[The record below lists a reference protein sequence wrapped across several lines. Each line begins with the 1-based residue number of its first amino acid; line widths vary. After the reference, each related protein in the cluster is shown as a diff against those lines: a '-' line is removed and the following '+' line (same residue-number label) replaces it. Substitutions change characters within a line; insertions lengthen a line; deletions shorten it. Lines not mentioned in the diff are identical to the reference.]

1 MKVMVCSGI
10 GIGALPQI
18 DLPASSV
25 GQWQADRISALK
37 EALRMGANK
46 GAEACIIAGG
56 LFANG
61 FVPQSLFDATWEA
74 LGNAGMPVYYF
85 AMKDEAK
92 GLEGRVPP
100 CGRVHVT
107 RLAEGELKGV
117 DLCGERSRRVWAHG
131 GTDFSDEDLPQ
142 VNVYSSPDA
151 EGHTADTSSGGM
163 KWEIK
168 PLEPSAFG
176 HAKTGFL
183 LQELEE
189 DGFSFYGWEWVRC
202 AKHPFVT
209 KAVELDGITE
219 PKQVIAAAGNAVKD
233 FDRNSCLRIELRG
246 KLPLNVYVNPDDLAE
261 RIGRYFTY
269 CEVADLCELDLE
281 VGTLDTDVSL
291 LAEFVRQ
298 VSGDDTLSDT
308 EKTRIL
314 RCGWNALNGKDLVE

>member
-25 GQWQADRISALK
+25 GQWQAGRISALK
-37 EALRMGANK
+37 EALKMGADK
-46 GAEACIIAGG
+46 GAEACVIAGG

-61 FVPQSLFDATWEA
+61 FVAQSLFDATWEA
-74 LGNAGMPVYYF
+74 LGNASMPVYYF

-100 CGRVHVT
+100 CEGVQVT
-107 RLAEGELKGV
+107 RLAEGERKEV
-117 DLCGERSRRVWAHG
+117 SLCGHRVWGHG
-131 GTDFSDEDLPQ
+131 GANLSDEDLPQ

-151 EGHTADTSSGGM
+151 EGHTADVSAKGM
-163 KWEIK
+163 TWEIR

-176 HAKTGFL
+176 HVKTGFL
-183 LQELEE
+183 LQEF
-189 DGFSFYGWEWVRC
+189 DGREFHFDGSEWVRC

-261 RIGRYFTY
+261 RIGQYFTY